1 MKSRWSDTGA
11 QECIELYRTA
21 GEDVALRVYTSR
33 LIGEEPDLVLH
44 GGGNTSVKSR
54 ARDLFGEEIE
64 VLHVK
69 GSGRDLA
76 SIDPDGLPALRLS
89 ELLRLRQLDS
99 LDDETMAAELRR
111 SLLEPARAPSPSLEL
126 LLHAFLPHRF
136 IDHSHADSILA
147 LSNQPDGEERVRS
160 LYAGRVGWVPYVMPG
175 FALAKAAAE
184 AHERSP
190 DVEGLVLSKHG
201 LVTFGDAARASYE
214 RHIELVDRAE
224 QLIQEQVEGR
234 RPLDARPV
242 IAMRSAAELAPMVRG
257 ALAAPTGDPDRPW
270 KRWILEHRSS
280 DEILH
285 FAAADLAG
293 ALCAAPPITPDHAI
307 RTKGPY
313 LFVGN
318 PPYADDA
325 SLHAVLRQ
333 EVELYRHAY
342 REYFDRNAKRK
353 QADCAALDGT
363 PRVVVLPGVGLFAV
377 GETRSDARIAADIA
391 EHTVRTQIRA
401 SMIGH
406 YEGISEAELFDMEY
420 WPLERAKLGSREAAP
435 LAGQV
440 ALVTGGGGAIAEGI
454 ARRLLEAGAHL
465 ALADVDGDR
474 LDAVL
479 ERLDS
484 DRCEALEADVT
495 EEVDIRNAF
504 EETAARFGGVDLV
517 VANAGIAAAGSLEEI
532 DPDALR
538 HAIDVNA
545 VGVFHTLAEALRQFR
560 RQDTGGNIVVLSS
573 KNVFAPGKDFGAYS
587 ASKAAAHQLG
597 RIAALEAAELGVR
610 VNMINADAIF
620 GDPSNRSGLWDKVGP
635 ERARARGI
643 DPSELE
649 TFYRGRNL
657 LRSRVTADHVG
668 NAVVFFASQ
677 ATPTTG
683 ASLPV
688 DGGLPDAFPR

>member
-1 MKSRWSDTGA
+1 
-11 QECIELYRTA
+11 
-21 GEDVALRVYTSR
+21 
-33 LIGEEPDLVLH
+33 
-44 GGGNTSVKSR
+44 
-54 ARDLFGEEIE
+54 
-64 VLHVK
+64 
-69 GSGRDLA
+69 
-76 SIDPDGLPALRLS
+76 
-89 ELLRLRQLDS
+89 
-99 LDDETMAAELRR
+99 
-111 SLLEPARAPSPSLEL
+111 
-126 LLHAFLPHRF
+126 
-136 IDHSHADSILA
+136 
-147 LSNQPDGEERVRS
+147 
-160 LYAGRVGWVPYVMPG
+160 
-175 FALAKAAAE
+175 
-184 AHERSP
+184 
-190 DVEGLVLSKHG
+190 
-201 LVTFGDAARASYE
+201 
-214 RHIELVDRAE
+214 
-224 QLIQEQVEGR
+224 
-234 RPLDARPV
+234 
-242 IAMRSAAELAPMVRG
+242 
-257 ALAAPTGDPDRPW
+257 
-270 KRWILEHRSS
+270 
-280 DEILH
+280 
-285 FAAADLAG
+285 
-293 ALCAAPPITPDHAI
+293 
-307 RTKGPY
+307 
-313 LFVGN
+313 
-318 PPYADDA
+318 
-325 SLHAVLRQ
+325 VLRQ

-353 QADCAALDGT
+353 PGDCAALDGT

-420 WPLERAKLGSREAAP
+420 WPPERAKLGSRTPAP

-465 ALADVDGDR
+465 ALADVDGER

-479 ERLDS
+479 ERLQS

-517 VANAGIAAAGSLEEI
+517 VANAGIAAAGALEEI

-620 GDPSNRSGLWDKVGP
+620 GDASNRSGLWDKVGP

-657 LRSRVTADHVG
+657 LRARVTADHVG